1 MADGIILPYEE
12 NDRAKPAIHVVLI
25 EVDYKKQ
32 YDRKTGAELVGEDK
46 EIHVVEW
53 VRKGTNGATNRMEV
67 NRLKENE
74 PAVWAVVRPV
84 YEAWLKGQEEPTE
97 GTPLSAWAGAN
108 KRQVQKL
115 RDIHIRTVEDV
126 AGMNDAAMDV
136 FGMGARALRD
146 NARRFLASK
155 PTAQMAAELAAR
167 DATITSMQQQLA
179 ELTALVQTATEPD
192 KRKAKAA

>member
-12 NDRAKPAIHVVLI
+12 TDRAKPAIHVIEI

-32 YDRKTGAELVGEDK
+32 YDRKTGAEIVGEDK

-53 VRKGTNGATNRMEV
+53 VRKGTNGATNRMSV
-67 NRLKENE
+67 DRLKTDD

-84 YEAWLKGQEEPTE
+84 YESWLKGQEEPTE
-97 GTPLSAWAGAN
+97 GTPLSAWAGVN
-108 KRQVQKL
+108 KRQAQKL

-167 DATITSMQQQLA
+167 DASIDALRSQVA
-179 ELTALVQTATEPD
+179 ELTALMQAATEPD